1 MFKVVKDTRTTS
13 VSIVNFEQISQ
24 IVLVLQLLTLNKLM
38 QTGISIIQVPV

>member
-1 MFKVVKDTRTTS
+1 MFKAVKDTRATS